1 MERCANTEA
10 LNRYEREQDK
20 KEKQYNEEVERLQNE
35 MQPFIDELIVNF
47 GLFTQYSGIDRADL
61 RAILLEDIAEQI

>member
-1 MERCANTEA
+1 MRCANTES
-10 LNRYEREQDK
+10 LNKYLDNQDK
-20 KEKQYNEEVERLQNE
+20 QEAMYNEEVERLQNE